1 MYSFIVFLFHYS
13 FLNGNAHATKAL
25 WVCARVCVCLIS
37 TSRVHLKRGG
47 EKKKIYTGK
56 SFHMHFVRT
65 GLIGLSFFL
74 FVFFFSYLFCVC
86 VCVLFFFFLI
96 IQQKNGRKWSTHG
109 GCIRVVVVVYPAK
122 KEAMTS
128 SKLAFAPK
136 PGTSIG
142 TQKDLKHETPAGDDA
157 VQLCFTPTPLPPSLI
172 KRKSYMFFFFFNAVP
187 RS

>member
-1 MYSFIVFLFHYS
+1 
-13 FLNGNAHATKAL
+13 
-25 WVCARVCVCLIS
+25 
-37 TSRVHLKRGG
+37 
-47 EKKKIYTGK
+47 
-56 SFHMHFVRT
+56 MHFVRT

-74 FVFFFSYLFCVC
+74 FVFFFLFVLCVC
-86 VCVLFFFFLI
+86 VCFIFFFFLI

-157 VQLCFTPTPLPPSLI
+157 VQLCFTPTPLFPSLI

>member
-1 MYSFIVFLFHYS
+1 M
-13 FLNGNAHATKAL
+13 
-25 WVCARVCVCLIS
+25 CVCFI
-37 TSRVHLKRGG
+37 
-47 EKKKIYTGK
+47 
-56 SFHMHFVRT
+56 
-65 GLIGLSFFL
+65 
-74 FVFFFSYLFCVC
+74 
-86 VCVLFFFFLI
+86 FFFLI

-157 VQLCFTPTPLPPSLI
+157 VQLCFTPTPLPLSLI
-172 KRKSYMFFFFFNAVP
+172 KRKSYMLFFFLNAVP

>member
-1 MYSFIVFLFHYS
+1 M
-13 FLNGNAHATKAL
+13 
-25 WVCARVCVCLIS
+25 CVC
-37 TSRVHLKRGG
+37 
-47 EKKKIYTGK
+47 
-56 SFHMHFVRT
+56 F
-65 GLIGLSFFL
+65 
-74 FVFFFSYLFCVC
+74 
-86 VCVLFFFFLI
+86 FFFFLI

-172 KRKSYMFFFFFNAVP
+172 KRKSYMFFFFLNAVP

>member
-1 MYSFIVFLFHYS
+1 MKRMARYCQIFIFINIYILYSFIVFLFHYS

-74 FVFFFSYLFCVC
+74 FVFFFLICFVCVC
-86 VCVLFFFFLI
+86 VCCIFFFDHPAE
-96 IQQKNGRKWSTHG
+96 KWKKVEYP
-109 GCIRVVVVVYPAK
+109 RWVYSCCCCCLPCQ
-122 KEAMTS
+122 ER
-128 SKLAFAPK
+128 
-136 PGTSIG
+136 
-142 TQKDLKHETPAGDDA
+142 GDDVLEACFCAKAWNLHRNTEGFEARDASRRRCRAA
-157 VQLCFTPTPLPPSLI
+157 VLYPNPSP
-172 KRKSYMFFFFFNAVP
+172 S
-187 RS
+187 